1 MPDLNKYD
9 MFLHELGSLEKEIY
23 YFLQKGQE
31 LVEANRSLNERIN
44 LLEREN
50 SELKKKISDIESRLS
65 RFSERGTQLIHSGN
79 KEEREVLKSK
89 ISELIEMIDYHLRS

>member
-9 MFLHELGSLEKEIY
+9 MFLEELGSLEKEIY

-31 LVEANRSLNERIN
+31 LVEANKLLNEKIN

-50 SELKKKISDIESRLS
+50 SELKKKISDIESKLS
-65 RFSERGTQLIHSGN
+65 KISENESHLIVSGN
-79 KEEREVLKSK
+79 KEEREALKNK
-89 ISELIEMIDYHLRS
+89 ISELIERIDYHLRS